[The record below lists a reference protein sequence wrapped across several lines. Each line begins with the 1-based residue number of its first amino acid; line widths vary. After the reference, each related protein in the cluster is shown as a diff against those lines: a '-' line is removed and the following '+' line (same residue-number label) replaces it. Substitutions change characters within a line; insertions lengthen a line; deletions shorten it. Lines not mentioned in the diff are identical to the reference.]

1 MTTDLRET
9 DRFIPDLELQSF
21 EFLDFI
27 LDKEG
32 RFIFNEQGSIG
43 VVLKTDGNYYY
54 YKVN

>member
-9 DRFIPDLELQSF
+9 DRFIPDLESQSF

-32 RFIFNEQGSIG
+32 RLIFSEQGSIG
-43 VVLKTDGNYYY
+43 VVLKTDGNYYCMS
-54 YKVN
+54 